1 MAGGDIN
8 DVKTQILDQY
18 GIQMFIIQV
27 MVQIP
32 DYFVRYSGH
41 GPELLIL
48 DIFDQFSNGR
58 AILINKQIKV

>member
-1 MAGGDIN
+1 MKKAGGDIN
-8 DVKTQILDQY
+8 DIKMQILDWY

-48 DIFDQFSNGR
+48 DIFD
-58 AILINKQIKV
+58 